1 MNKIILPISF
11 VVLFVFV
18 NKGFAIQTSYQI
30 SPPPIP
36 WYEFQKGQKDL
47 KISATGMNITGSI
60 DRPAEA
66 PEAGG
71 DIDVWGGSGGGFYR
85 YAFLDKFAIDAGGT
99 FLYAGGDVGD
109 ATTMD
114 MWMIYIPFGLEFMA
128 MRTDKVSIIIFGGMN
143 FSWMNIGMD
152 IDTSA
157 VEGSLDLFTSTR
169 GPQVGIQAALKFT
182 DFVFT
187 PFLMAT
193 RLSGSADVD
202 YKGGG
207 ESGSISS
214 GIPASTSVLYGIDII
229 YVPFDLSLSFIVQQ
243 GLSNGDN
250 NGLKTHIFTL
260 SYHFDLT
267 ENNDE
272 VIEPVKTRQIK
283 PGKQTGKTG
292 VQ

>member
-1 MNKIILPISF
+1 MNKIILPIIF
-11 VVLFVFV
+11 IMLYIFADQ
-18 NKGFAIQTSYQI
+18 GFAIQTSYQI

-36 WYEFQKGQKDL
+36 WYEFQKGQEDL

-60 DRPAEA
+60 DRPVEA

-85 YAFLDKFAIDAGGT
+85 YAFHNKFAIDAGGT
-99 FLYAGGDVGD
+99 LLYASGDVGD
-109 ATTMD
+109 STTMD
-114 MWMIYIPFGLEFMA
+114 MWMVYVPVGLEFMA
-128 MRTDKVSIIIFGGMN
+128 MRTEKVSIIIFGGMN
-143 FSWMNIGMD
+143 FSLMNLGMD
-152 IDTSA
+152 MDTSVA
-157 VEGSLDLFTSTR
+157 EGSLDLFTSTR
-169 GPQVGIQAALKFT
+169 GPQGGIQAALKFT

-193 RLSGSADVD
+193 RLSGSADID
-202 YKGGG
+202 YKWGG

-214 GIPASTSVLYGIDII
+214 GIPASTSVSYGIDIL
-229 YVPFDLSLSFIVQQ
+229 YVPLDLSLSFIVQQ
-243 GLSNGDN
+243 GLSNDDN
-250 NGLKTHIFTL
+250 SGLKTHVFTL

-272 VIEPVKTRQIK
+272 VVEPVNTKQVK
-283 PGKQTGKTG
+283 PGKQTGKKN